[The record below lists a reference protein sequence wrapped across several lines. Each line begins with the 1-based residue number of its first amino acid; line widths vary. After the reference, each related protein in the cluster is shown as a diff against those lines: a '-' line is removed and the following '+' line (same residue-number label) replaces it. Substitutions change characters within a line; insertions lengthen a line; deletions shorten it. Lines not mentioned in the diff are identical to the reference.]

1 MTSSWSTVVTAYTI
15 VFSGLKARVRRIH
28 MITGSVIALLGTFV
42 FASVCA
48 CFVFQFVA
56 GPLPTRSERIRV
68 TVLSLGLGPLLLA
81 YLLTAY
87 LTVFPGGT
95 RELAIAS
102 TLVSLLILA
111 SLAYWS
117 QRRTNSAWHDMRW
130 TLAHL
135 FSVRRL
141 NVVSIIGLLVL
152 LFVAGLIVF
161 VAMVVPLTDNDA
173 LEYAGSAKL
182 VFEEMSA
189 QRYPFVRLTDSDD
202 YYGPWSHPMGY
213 VALQTWGFMLQGDL
227 EDTSPIRLITPWF
240 AICTAIA
247 LVHAIGGIRRT
258 LAPWGAVLLLATPA
272 YLFTTMQSH
281 IDQIRIFSLVAAVL
295 CVPILC
301 RQPNWRRVAGL
312 GCVLGSG
319 IFAHSLGILS
329 CLLISALVFLSL
341 QTGFWKRVAI
351 SSAVSLIA
359 LLLVSARLIDN
370 VVIFGSPI
378 ADVGAVPVYAIS
390 QLDWEAYFR
399 EARGI
404 ATFADQWLAG
414 FFAGLSQPRLY
425 GITYWLFVV
434 ALGVFILKL
443 RRSGVLTLNQGL
455 PSRALCMISST
466 RLEWSSLL
474 VVLMFDFMVFVSVVL
489 DMDSFIKNYRYMMT
503 TLPLVVIFIVKTMSP
518 PLDNWLRSVTPQ
530 GRRVS

>member
-1 MTSSWSTVVTAYTI
+1 
-15 VFSGLKARVRRIH
+15 
-28 MITGSVIALLGTFV
+28 MITGSVIALLGTFL
-42 FASVCA
+42 FSSVCA
-48 CFVFQFVA
+48 SIVFQFAV
-56 GPLPTRSERIRV
+56 GPFPTRSERIRIA
-68 TVLSLGLGPLLLA
+68 VLSLGLGPLLLA

-95 RELAIAS
+95 REVAVVTIL
-102 TLVSLLILA
+102 LSLLVLA
-111 SLAYWS
+111 VLLYWPT
-117 QRRTNSAWHDMRW
+117 RRTNTIWSDVRW

-135 FSVRRL
+135 VSVRRL

-152 LFVAGLIVF
+152 LLIIGLILL
-161 VAMVVPLTDNDA
+161 VALVVPLTDNDA

-213 VALQTWGFMLQGDL
+213 VALQTWGFILQGDL
-227 EDTSPIRLITPWF
+227 EDTSPVRFITPWF

-247 LVHAIGGIRRT
+247 LVHATGGIRRT
-258 LAPWGAVLLLATPA
+258 LSPWAAVLLLATPA

-295 CVPILC
+295 FVPILC
-301 RQPNWRRVAGL
+301 RQPNWRRIVGL

-341 QTGFWKRVAI
+341 RTGFWKRLAI

-359 LLLVSARLIDN
+359 LLLVAARLIDN

-378 ADVGAVPVYAIS
+378 ADVGAVPVYALS

-414 FFAGLSQPRLY
+414 FLAGLSQPRLY
-425 GITYWLFVV
+425 GITYWLFVL
-434 ALGVFILKL
+434 ALGAFFLKL
-443 RRSGVLTLNQGL
+443 SRSGVLSLNSGL
-455 PSRALCMISST
+455 PRRVLSIISST
-466 RLEWSSLL
+466 RLQWSALL
-474 VVLMFDFMVFVSVVL
+474 VVLMFYSMVFVSVVL

-503 TLPLVVIFIVKTMSP
+503 TLPLVVIFVVRTLSR
-518 PLDNWLRSVTPQ
+518 PLDIWLRSMPLS
-530 GRRVS
+530 GRSV